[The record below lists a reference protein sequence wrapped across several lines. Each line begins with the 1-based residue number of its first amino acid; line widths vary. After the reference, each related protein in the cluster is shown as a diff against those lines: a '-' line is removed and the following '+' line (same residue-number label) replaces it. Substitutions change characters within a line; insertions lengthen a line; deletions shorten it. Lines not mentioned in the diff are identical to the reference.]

1 MRPRRPYFRRLKNNL
16 LLSGK
21 IGFVCFRHFAQQPS
35 IHEQEPDMSG
45 LGGLN
50 KSPHGVVIGLVQ
62 LQLPVVVTKA
72 DLARQTERIVY
83 MVGKARRNL
92 GTMDLVVFPEYS
104 LHGLSMDTN
113 PDIMCQLDGP
123 EVAAFKKA
131 CIDNK
136 IWGCFSIM
144 EFNPDGNPYNSGL
157 IIDDH
162 GEIKL
167 YYRKFHPWIPVEP
180 WEPGDIGIPV
190 IEGPKGAKIALIICH
205 DGMFPE
211 MARECAYKGAE
222 IMIRTAG
229 YTAPI
234 RDSWRFTNQANAFQN
249 LMVTANVCM
258 CGSDGSFDSMGEG
271 MIVNFDGSIIAHGTT
286 GRADEIITAEVRP
299 DLVREARIHWGVE
312 NNIYQ
317 LWHRGYV
324 AVKGGAMDCPYT
336 FMQDMVAGT
345 FRLPW
350 EDQVKVTDG
359 TSCGFP
365 VPTRIFGPR
374 TAKAAE

>member
-1 MRPRRPYFRRLKNNL
+1 
-16 LLSGK
+16 
-21 IGFVCFRHFAQQPS
+21 
-35 IHEQEPDMSG
+35 MSG

-104 LHGLSMDTN
+104 LHG
-113 PDIMCQLDGP
+113 
-123 EVAAFKKA
+123 
-131 CIDNK
+131 
-136 IWGCFSIM
+136 
-144 EFNPDGNPYNSGL
+144 
-157 IIDDH
+157 
-162 GEIKL
+162 
-167 YYRKFHPWIPVEP
+167 PWIPVEP

-350 EDQVKVTDG
+350 EEQVKVTDG
-359 TSCGFP
+359 TSCGFR
-365 VPTRIFGPR
+365 VPTRIFGRR

>member
-1 MRPRRPYFRRLKNNL
+1 MN
-16 LLSGK
+16 
-21 IGFVCFRHFAQQPS
+21 
-35 IHEQEPDMSG
+35 G

-50 KSPHGVVIGLVQ
+50 KSPEGVVIGLVQ
-62 LQLPVVVTKA
+62 LQLPVVVTRA
-72 DLARQTERIVY
+72 DLARQTERIVM

-92 GTMDLVVFPEYS
+92 STMDLVVFPEYS

-113 PDIMCQLDGP
+113 PEIMCRRDGP

-131 CIDNK
+131 CIDHH

-157 IIDDH
+157 IIDDL

-180 WEPGDIGIPV
+180 WEPGNVGIPV
-190 IEGPKGAKIALIICH
+190 IEGPKGAKIGLIICH

-222 IMIRTAG
+222 IILRTAG

-234 RDSWRFTNQANAFQN
+234 RHAWGVSNQANAFSN
-249 LMVTANVCM
+249 LAVTASVCL
-258 CGSDGSFDSMGEG
+258 CGSDGTFDSMGEG
-271 MIVNFDGSIIAHGTT
+271 MIVNFDGVPLVT
-286 GRADEIITAEVRP
+286 GGARPDEIITAEVRC
-299 DLVREARIHWGVE
+299 DLVREARRQWGVE

-317 LWHRGYV
+317 LGHRGYV
-324 AVKGGAMDCPYT
+324 AVAGGARDCPYT
-336 FMQDMVAGT
+336 FMHDLVGGRY
-345 FRLPW
+345 RLPW
-350 EDQVKVTDG
+350 EDEVIHTDG

-365 VPTRIFGPR
+365 SPTRAYHPAPGRGGGVTGASGRGSTVAP
-374 TAKAAE
+374 